1 MKRVKSPVGFT
12 LMEILLAL
20 TILAILSSMGIAG
33 YRHSRRAAAE
43 TVLEANLAIMRHA
56 LEQYKADRGK
66 YPASLEDL
74 SREANKQYLR
84 DIPIDPILRSNK
96 MWQVEYE
103 PPDPDNPDGET
114 GVSNVR
120 SGANGY
126 SIDGKPYSDF

>member
-1 MKRVKSPVGFT
+1 MKHIKGPAGFT
-12 LMEILLAL
+12 LMEIMLAL
-20 TILAILSSMGIAG
+20 TILAILSSLGIAG
-33 YRHSRRAAAE
+33 YRHSRRAASEA
-43 TVLEANLAIMRHA
+43 VLEANLSIMRHA

-96 MWQVEYE
+96 MWVVEYE

-120 SGANGY
+120 SGANGTT
-126 SIDGKPYSDF
+126 IDGKPYSDL

>member
-1 MKRVKSPVGFT
+1 
-12 LMEILLAL
+12 MEILLAL

>member
-1 MKRVKSPVGFT
+1 MRRKKAPAGFT

-20 TILAILSSMGIAG
+20 TILAILSSLGIAG
-33 YRHSRRAAAE
+33 YRHSRRAASEA
-43 TVLEANLAIMRHA
+43 VLEANLAIIRHA

-84 DIPIDPILRSNK
+84 DIPIDPIMRSNK
-96 MWQVEYE
+96 MWIPEHE

-120 SGANGY
+120 SGANGV
-126 SIDGKPYSDF
+126 SLEGKPYFDF